1 MREVIS
7 NDFAIAETFNRF
19 FVNMNYTYPNLEIS
33 PEEIFET
40 NVDDPVLQGINNF
53 KYHSS
58 IKMIKFKKKLKQ
70 FHPKKSPLPQEK
82 KRKKEKK
89 RKEKKRKT

>member
-1 MREVIS
+1 MRQVIS
-7 NDFAIAETFNRF
+7 DDCAIAETFNRF
-19 FVNMNYTYPNLEIS
+19 FVNMNYTYPNLERS

-40 NVDDPVLQGINNF
+40 NVDDPVLQAINNF

-70 FHPKKSPLPQEK
+70 FHPKKSPPRKKNK
-82 KRKKEKK
+82 KRKKKKKKK
-89 RKEKKRKT
+89 RKA